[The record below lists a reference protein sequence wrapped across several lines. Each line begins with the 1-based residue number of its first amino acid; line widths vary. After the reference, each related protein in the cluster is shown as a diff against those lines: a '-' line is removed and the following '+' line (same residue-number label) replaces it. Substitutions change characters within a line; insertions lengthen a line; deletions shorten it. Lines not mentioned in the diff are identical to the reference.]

1 MDDRLKAHARG
12 FDKLDW
18 ESFPEGKQ
26 AHAYAETMVSET
38 STLHN
43 VLKRYLSPM
52 VVEVPTILLYIVNRK
67 MIMEGVFASYISR
80 LTDEYTKIESTSP
93 KVKETMLADATY
105 LTDKLSALPGV
116 RKMDQGLIQAVQAR
130 ETTVEP
136 QIQATENGTN
146 DKKELPP
153 PPPGSNGEV
162 LFDASQTEGETG
174 S

>member
-1 MDDRLKAHARG
+1 
-12 FDKLDW
+12 
-18 ESFPEGKQ
+18 
-26 AHAYAETMVSET
+26 
-38 STLHN
+38 
-43 VLKRYLSPM
+43 
-52 VVEVPTILLYIVNRK
+52 

-130 ETTVEP
+130 ETMVEP
-136 QIQATENGTN
+136 QTQGTENGTN
-146 DKKELPP
+146 NKKESLP
-153 PPPGSNGEV
+153 PPPGSNEEV